1 MLEAQ
6 SEQQS
11 TIKKEELLDIY
22 DALGL
27 MLDNMEGVKDIADT
41 YLHTGILPSTKTMGA
56 LLTVAL
62 DASNQLNDVCDLLG
76 SAIKSNAANE

>member
-11 TIKKEELLDIY
+11 TIKKEELLDVY

-27 MLDNMEGVKDIADT
+27 VLDNMEGVKDIVDT
-41 YLHTGILPSTKTMGA
+41 YLHTDILPSTKTMGA
-56 LLTVAL
+56 LLTVGL
-62 DASNQLNDVCDLLG
+62 DASNQLNDVCDLLE
-76 SAIKSNAANE
+76 SAVKSNAANE